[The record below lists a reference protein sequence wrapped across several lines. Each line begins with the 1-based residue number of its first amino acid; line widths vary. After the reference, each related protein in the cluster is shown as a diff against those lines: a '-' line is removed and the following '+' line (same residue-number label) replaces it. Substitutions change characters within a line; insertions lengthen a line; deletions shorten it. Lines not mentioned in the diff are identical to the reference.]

1 MELSDLKIIY
11 QKGAPIAYIPPLTI
25 QGRQWLWDHVKYPY
39 SGSNAIVGQAN
50 DLLAGVID
58 AVGDI
63 KKVTDLIEE
72 NLLALLHADVLA
84 FTMMSR

>member
-1 MELSDLKIIY
+1 LLSKSSTGMRLALTPFLSCWGHVLLIA
-11 QKGAPIAYIPPLTI
+11 AP
-25 QGRQWLWDHVKYPY
+25 
-39 SGSNAIVGQAN
+39 VGQAN
-50 DLLAGVID
+50 DLLACVID

-84 FTMMSR
+84 YE

>member
-1 MELSDLKIIY
+1 
-11 QKGAPIAYIPPLTI
+11 
-25 QGRQWLWDHVKYPY
+25 
-39 SGSNAIVGQAN
+39 
-50 DLLAGVID
+50 LLACVID

-84 FTMMSR
+84 YE